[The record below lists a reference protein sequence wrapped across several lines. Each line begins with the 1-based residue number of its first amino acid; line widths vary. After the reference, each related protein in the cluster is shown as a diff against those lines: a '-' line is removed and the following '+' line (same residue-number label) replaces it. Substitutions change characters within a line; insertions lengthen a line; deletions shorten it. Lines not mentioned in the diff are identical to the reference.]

1 MDDNTLLQLEGYVE
15 SVVYRNEENGYTVV
29 EISDDDDY
37 ITAVGIMPRVHQGDL
52 LKLTGNYKEHPN
64 YGRQFSAQVC
74 ELCRPSGTAGILRY
88 LSSGAIR
95 GIGATTAQRLVSEF
109 GEKTLDVMENEPER
123 VAMLKGISKSKA
135 EDFSLG
141 SFKTPKVEREED
153 DDPDAAFLEKMYSM
167 ELCLGLFDACYKQFL
182 DIRLSS
188 LWDKEVQD
196 ISAWMSQQA

>member
-1 MDDNTLLQLEGYVE
+1 MDGNTLLQLEGYVE

-135 EDFSLG
+135 DDFSLQLKQSMG
-141 SFKTPKVEREED
+141 IRSLILFLGEYGIGN
-153 DDPDAAFLEKMYSM
+153 AAA
-167 ELCLGLFDACYKQFL
+167 G
-182 DIRLSS
+182 
-188 LWDKEVQD
+188 
-196 ISAWMSQQA
+196 